1 MDLNSDK
8 ITRGEIIASLPNTE
22 TKLKA
27 SNEKIAIA
35 LYNAGVV
42 YKQRFNQ
49 LTEARSNFKE
59 NVDQYPGNSFELQ
72 SLYQLYLIETA
83 SVQKDA
89 YKNKILEKYPESLFA
104 NIIRDPEYLSKQ
116 MNKDA
121 EVEEYYT
128 TTLNLY
134 NEGSYSTVTARLA
147 AVDSL
152 FKENPYKPKFDML
165 NALIIATTGDKDA
178 FIEALDKIV
187 ATYPTDEVGIKAKK
201 YY

>member
-1 MDLNSDK
+1 
-8 ITRGEIIASLPNTE
+8 
-22 TKLKA
+22 
-27 SNEKIAIA
+27 
-35 LYNAGVV
+35 
-42 YKQRFNQ
+42 
-49 LTEARSNFKE
+49 
-59 NVDQYPGNSFELQ
+59 
-72 SLYQLYLIETA
+72 
-83 SVQKDA
+83 
-89 YKNKILEKYPESLFA
+89 
-104 NIIRDPEYLSKQ
+104 

-187 ATYPTDEVGIKAKK
+187 ATYPTDEVGIKAKEILLGLGYSEK
-201 YY
+201 VVKDTEITDPNTVYVFNGTEEHYFIGVINVAGKAATTLKIISPHLILKIII